1 MVKSKKLLKVL
12 ICLVF
17 FLFIYNTHKIFAEN
31 PLKGR
36 VLFSRRGAYILY
48 ASSSNSA
55 RWAAENLIDGRRRRG
70 WRSKKNST
78 FPHIIV
84 FALAAN
90 ADIDLL
96 KFNNNTKENKY
107 PGISAK
113 EVQVEFSTLSSDSD
127 YINVGT
133 FTLRKGVK
141 LQEYKIL
148 KTKAR
153 WIRLSIKSNYGHPH
167 FTELKE
173 FEAWGVFEFEILEI
187 ISSLVWILGVAL
199 ILAAFSYHEFFAHLQ
214 KTKRIEVF
222 KRASFKKPFLLGLI
236 LVASGV
242 SVSTKQLW
250 LTAIFGVVAILLA
263 ILFVK
268 LAKMQAAEKQEGKD

>member
-1 MVKSKKLLKVL
+1 MAKSKRLLKVL

-36 VLFSRRGAYILY
+36 VLFSGRGAYILY
-48 ASSSNSA
+48 ASSSYSTG
-55 RWAAENLIDGRRRRG
+55 WAAENLIDGRRKRG
-70 WRSKKNST
+70 WRSKKNSP

-96 KFNNNTKENKY
+96 KFNNNTQENKY

-113 EVQVEFSTLSSDSD
+113 EVKVEFSTVSSDSD

-133 FTLRKGVK
+133 FILRKGAE

-153 WIRLSIKSNYGHPH
+153 WIRLSIKNNYGHPSY
-167 FTELKE
+167 TELRK
-173 FEAWGVFEFEILEI
+173 FEAWGVFEFKILPV
-187 ISSLVWILGVAL
+187 ISNFIWILGAAI
-199 ILAAFSYHEFFAHLQ
+199 ILAAFGYHEFLAHIH
-214 KTKRIEVF
+214 KAKRNEIF
-222 KRASFKKPFLLGLI
+222 KRDSFKKPCLLGLI
-236 LVASGV
+236 FVASGSSL
-242 SVSTKQLW
+242 SVQKLW
-250 LTAIFGVVAILLA
+250 LTVVLGVVAILLA
-263 ILFVK
+263 IVFVK
-268 LAKMQAAEKQEGKD
+268 SMKIKAAEKQEDKS

>member
-36 VLFSRRGAYILY
+36 VLFSGRGAYILY
-48 ASSSNSA
+48 ASSSYST

-96 KFNNNTKENKY
+96 KFNNNTQENKY

-113 EVQVEFSTLSSDSD
+113 EVQVEFSTVSSDSD

-153 WIRLSIKSNYGHPH
+153 WIRLSIKSNYGHPSY
-167 FTELKE
+167 TELRK
-173 FEAWGVFEFEILEI
+173 FEAWGVFEFKILQI
-187 ISSLVWILGVAL
+187 ISNFMWILGLAI
-199 ILAAFSYHEFFAHLQ
+199 ILAAFSYHEFLAHLQ
-214 KTKRIEVF
+214 KTKRQEIF
-222 KRASFKKPFLLGLI
+222 KRDSFRKPCLLGLI

-242 SVSTKQLW
+242 SFSVQKLW
-250 LTAIFGVVAILLA
+250 LTAIFGVVAILLT

-268 LAKMQAAEKQEGKD
+268 LAKIQAAEKQEGKD